1 MQFTIGLSNK
11 SLRIDKVFQSG
22 KNEQNK
28 TQTSQNVFYFSSSW
42 KSLLSWNGT
51 IRTFETKAS

>member
-28 TQTSQNVFYFSSSW
+28 TQTRLNVFFIF
-42 KSLLSWNGT
+42 LLLEKVCYHKME
-51 IRTFETKAS
+51 R

>member
-28 TQTSQNVFYFSSSW
+28 TQTTQNVFLFFFFLKKFVIIKW
-42 KSLLSWNGT
+42 NDKNFRNKS
-51 IRTFETKAS
+51 